1 MSMGKTLRWAGMV
14 FILALATGFSL
25 VPPALAHSIPMTDR
39 QMVHESEHIVI
50 AVVESASVRWNPQH
64 TLIFT
69 DYTLRIE
76 DRLKGEAPE
85 RVTLSVPGGTLDG
98 ETQGTCLSTPLAE
111 SGRYLLFLGDFSRP
125 TLSPVTGA
133 EQGAFQEI
141 VGADGKRYAGAG
153 GATSP
158 LEVQGRP
165 VEFQALV
172 AGVRALVEQVRLH
185 PEPSDDPVK
194 GMKGASPLPAK
205 AYDPSGAVEKGRSLV
220 NPAQE
225 PATVAPPPWT
235 DRVEAGALV
244 GPVLENRGDAIA
256 EDYVV
261 LNRPPAPI
269 TFNNFPA
276 GFPFAP
282 YDQYQ
287 MAYWNTYAKNLF
299 RVYTHPT
306 GTWSFGN
313 GVFDLAG
320 FPGNDVMLSQFGA
333 GWGSTTL
340 GITYYRVQSGKIIEA
355 DIALNPAYAWT
366 VDDRVATQPTGAFSF
381 KHVMLHEV
389 GHSWGLQHPWET
401 QNVWWDSVMNY
412 SARQFNLARLWA
424 DDTTA
429 ARKAFPGI
437 SIRDGAIS
445 AYTTQDSLS
454 SNNAA
459 YVPSYPSST
468 VLTPGGTITI
478 VNPIK
483 LENSGTATLSNP
495 TIEVYLTPQLY
506 SFTGA
511 ILLKSIRYK
520 ATVKTNQ
527 IVRLTVGTLPV
538 PRSFPPGN
546 YYIAYFYR
554 DAKDAYQANNSAWD
568 LFYPSSAQGNRAAS
582 GQATGI
588 TVVAP

>member
-1 MSMGKTLRWAGMV
+1 
-14 FILALATGFSL
+14 
-25 VPPALAHSIPMTDR
+25 MTDR
-39 QMVHESEHIVI
+39 QMVHESEQIVV
-50 AVVESASVRWNPQH
+50 AVVENASARWNPQH

-76 DRLKGEAPE
+76 DRLKGEAPA
-85 RVTLSVPGGTLDG
+85 RVTLSVPGGSLDG
-98 ETQGTCLSTPLAE
+98 ETQETCISTPLATG
-111 SGRYLLFLGDFSRP
+111 SRYLLFLGDLTHP
-125 TLSPVTGA
+125 TLAPVTGSG
-133 EQGAFQEI
+133 QGAFREI
-141 VGADGKRYAGAG
+141 VAADGKRYAGAG
-153 GATSP
+153 GAASP
-158 LEVQGRP
+158 LEAQGRP
-165 VEFQALV
+165 VEFQDLV

-194 GMKGASPLPAK
+194 GLKGASPLPAK
-205 AYDPSGAVEKGRSLV
+205 TYDPSGAVEKRLTPAT
-220 NPAQE
+220 PAQE

-235 DRVEAGALV
+235 DRVETGSLA
-244 GPVLENRGDAIA
+244 GPVSGIHGDGLT

-261 LNRPPAPI
+261 QNRPTGPVI
-269 TFNNFPA
+269 FNNFPA
-276 GFPFAP
+276 GFSFAP

-287 MAYWNTYAKNLF
+287 MAYWNAYAKNLF
-299 RVYTHPT
+299 RVYTNPT
-306 GTWSFGN
+306 GTWAFGN

-333 GWGSTTL
+333 GWGATTL
-340 GITYYRVQSGKIIEA
+340 GITYSRIQNGVVIEA
-355 DIALNPAYAWT
+355 DIALNPAYSWT
-366 VDDRVATQPTGAFSF
+366 VDDQTATQPTGAFSF
-381 KHVMLHEV
+381 KHVMLHEL
-389 GHSWGLQHPWET
+389 GHSWGLKHPWET

-424 DDTTA
+424 DDTTG
-429 ARKAFPGI
+429 ARNAYPGI

-445 AYTTQDSLS
+445 AYTTQDSSS
-454 SNNAA
+454 SNNAD
-459 YVPSYPSST
+459 YLPSYPSSA

-483 LENSGTATLSNP
+483 LENTGTATLSNP

-511 ILLKSIRYK
+511 ILLKSLRYK
-520 ATVKTNQ
+520 ATVKTFQ

-538 PRSFPPGN
+538 PRTLPAGN

-568 LFYPSSAQGNRAAS
+568 LFYPSRAQGNRAAS
-582 GQATGI
+582 GEAAGI